1 MGKRIMP
8 GRPPDKGSFPLDH
21 FSECSKLK
29 DEYLQCL
36 KQHSHDNMSCRYLS
50 KQYLQCRMD
59 KNLMTKEPMHRLG
72 FTEEEVSPAPARKKD
87 KKKTKEE
94 IERTC
99 SPFPIF
105 FADSEPEPRASLGY
119 ATPNGADDVTASQ
132 VDFEICSCD
141 A

>member
-1 MGKRIMP
+1 
-8 GRPPDKGSFPLDH
+8 
-21 FSECSKLK
+21 
-29 DEYLQCL
+29 
-36 KQHSHDNMSCRYLS
+36 
-50 KQYLQCRMD
+50 MD

-72 FTEEEVSPAPARKKD
+72 FTEEARPHSIIAPGQLAYGLLIDKPCRQEVSPAPARKKD